1 MDVHVPAS
9 IRHGLRRRGV
19 DVVTAQQDDA
29 TRLED
34 PALLERATPLGRILF
49 TRDEDLLAV
58 AAEHL
63 RSGKSF
69 ATVVFGRQLEVSI
82 GRCIADLELIAKAS
96 QEEEAVNQV
105 TYLPL

>member
-1 MDVHVPAS
+1 
-9 IRHGLRRRGV
+9 
-19 DVVTAQQDDA
+19 VVTAQQDGT

-34 PALLERATPLGRILF
+34 PALLERVKALGRILF

-58 AAEHL
+58 AAERL
-63 RSGKSF
+63 RTGKPF
-69 ATVVFGRQLEVSI
+69 ATVVFARQLEVSI
-82 GRCIADLELIAKAS
+82 GRCIVDLELIAKAG